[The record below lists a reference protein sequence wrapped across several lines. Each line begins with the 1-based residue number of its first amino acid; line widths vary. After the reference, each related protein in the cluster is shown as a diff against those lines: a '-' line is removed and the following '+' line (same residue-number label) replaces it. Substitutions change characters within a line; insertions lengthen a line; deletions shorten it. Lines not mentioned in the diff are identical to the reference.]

1 MVWHNRAITV
11 TGGMICMQD
20 LAIKVTKRVNISLS
34 DGLYAD
40 LEVWADLE
48 KSSPTALAGSLV
60 EGAVRS
66 AKLNGIICT
75 RNPITDYKSFATL
88 IAQNLSGLVES
99 GKFESSRLKFLMEGG
114 QPSEVEL
121 LRIALLI
128 GVSEEYI
135 GSLPLKDS

>member
-1 MVWHNRAITV
+1 MK
-11 TGGMICMQD
+11 D
-20 LAIKVTKRVNISLS
+20 LVSKVTKRVNISLS

-40 LEVWADLE
+40 LEVWSEQE

-66 AKLNGIICT
+66 ARLNGVIQT
-75 RNPITDYKSFATL
+75 KNPATDYKSFASL
-88 IAQNLSGLVES
+88 ASQNLSVLVES
-99 GKFESSRLKFLMEGG
+99 GKFESARLKALMEGG

-121 LRIALLI
+121 LRVALLI

-135 GSLPLKDS
+135 KSLPLRLP

>member
-1 MVWHNRAITV
+1 MR
-11 TGGMICMQD
+11 D
-20 LAIKVTKRVNISLS
+20 LVSKVTKRVNISLS

-40 LEVWADLE
+40 LEVWADQE

-66 AKLNGIICT
+66 AKLNGVIRT
-75 RNPITDYKSFATL
+75 KNPATDYKSFPGL
-88 IAQNLSGLVES
+88 VAQNLSGLVES
-99 GKFESSRLKFLMEGG
+99 GKFESSRLKALMEGG

-121 LRIALLI
+121 LRVALLI

-135 GSLPLKDS
+135 GSLPLR